1 MTAHDP
7 RPSAPGPDR
16 AQPARPARRAPR
28 AVSWALDYAYVAG
41 LQARAALGRP
51 LHRAPDP
58 ALLAE
63 GDRAPVLLLPG
74 VYETWAF
81 LLPVARRLNALG
93 HPVWTV
99 PALGLNRLL
108 VADGARLAL
117 DVLTERDLRDVVL
130 VAHSKG
136 GLIGKRMMV
145 SEPEPRRVASLVAI
159 NTPFGGSRY
168 ATYLPGKTLRA
179 FAPGNAALLELSAMA
194 EVNSRITSIYAEFDP
209 HIPGTSRLEGATNV
223 ELPIAGHFRPL
234 AHPLLLDAVAEA
246 VDRPSTAS

>member
-1 MTAHDP
+1 MTRP
-7 RPSAPGPDR
+7 RPTTPPPDGPER
-16 AQPARPARRAPR
+16 SRGARHLPR
-28 AVSWALDYAYVAG
+28 AVAWALDYAYVAG

-63 GDRAPVLLLPG
+63 GEKAPVLLLPG
-74 VYETWAF
+74 VYETWTF
-81 LLPVARRLNALG
+81 LLPVARRLNTLG

-99 PALGLNRLL
+99 PALGLNRLP
-108 VADGARLAL
+108 VADAARVAL
-117 DVLTERDLRDVVL
+117 DVLAERGLTDVVL

-136 GLIGKRMMV
+136 GLIGKQMMV
-145 SEPEPRRVASLVAI
+145 TEREPHRIASLVAI
-159 NTPFGGSRY
+159 NTPFAGSRY
-168 ATYLPGKTLRA
+168 ATYLPGRTLRA
-179 FAPGNAALLELSAMA
+179 FAPRNPALLELAAMA

-234 AHPLLLDAVAEA
+234 AHPLLLDAVVEA
-246 VDRPSTAS
+246 VGRTPTAS